1 MNLRVAAFLALGIFG
16 SLSGGAAACTLNE
29 IQKADM
35 RRGICRQHV
44 GIATGYACT
53 SLVMREQ
60 VAEQF
65 EQMELARR
73 CGFTAEADKLDR
85 FYKAMTPYIVNLYG
99 CIDTAIDRAAVEKK
113 AGEQVAQSLAKLPPG
128 CPADLKEKMAKRLPK
143 LIETDQRS
151 YRDIQSLAAQIELVP
166 D

>member
-1 MNLRVAAFLALGIFG
+1 MNLRVTAFLALGVFS

-44 GIATGYACT
+44 GIASGYACT

-65 EQMELARR
+65 EQIELARR

-85 FYKAMTPYIVNLYG
+85 FYKATTPYIVNLYG

-113 AGEQVAQSLAKLPPG
+113 AEEQVAQSLAKLPAG
-128 CPADLKEKMAKRLPK
+128 CPAELKETMSKRLPG
-143 LIETDQRS
+143 LIESNQRS
-151 YRDIQSLAAQIELVP
+151 YRDVQSLATQIELKP